1 MAKAILITIP
11 GDSDWTRS
19 CGEKTQRDKERGS
32 KAKFRDKESSATE
45 IDREWERERHEWRE
59 LDRESER
66 E

>member
-1 MAKAILITIP
+1 MVK
-11 GDSDWTRS
+11 RR
-19 CGEKTQRDKERGS
+19 EKKKPETQRDKERGS

-66 E
+66 ERE